1 MFSEELLIWIE
12 IKNAASNI
20 LKTGGNPI
28 EVLLWSKGKTLEEVK
43 FRLHGEKPDK
53 PATKERNKEES
64 LYLKQKIAD
73 LKISEINI
81 EEIVEYEIEIDREK
95 SKKIKEMVEFE
106 EKSFKNGDKY
116 FAEVFI

>member
-1 MFSEELLIWIE
+1 MFSEEVLIWIE

-43 FRLHGEKPDK
+43 FRLHGEKP
-53 PATKERNKEES
+53 ATKERNKEES

-73 LKISEINI
+73 LKVSEIDS
-81 EEIVEYEIEIDREK
+81 EEVVDYEIEIDMEK

-106 EKSFKNGDKY
+106 EKSFQNGDKY
-116 FAEVFI
+116 FPEVFI